1 MSEDRRRFFR
11 INSELDLACEVIPAD
26 KTAERITDFENHQP
40 IFSIQNSYNYQIEQ
54 HMADFRRIEAS
65 MPEVARYLSVMEDQ
79 IRRLTE
85 LLAPDE
91 ATTALVRKQVSV
103 SAQGIAYFDRQ
114 SLEQGQLIQ
123 LMMRLV
129 PSGMQLQALARVIS
143 VETSEEADDDLFR
156 ISLDFEHIHE
166 ADRELL
172 IKDIHAKQIE
182 ALNAARQSDD

>member
-11 INSELDLACEVIPAD
+11 INSELDLASEVIPAD
-26 KTAERITDFENHQP
+26 KINERIAEFDNQQP

-54 HMADFRRIEAS
+54 HMADFRRIEAN

-91 ATTALVRKQVSV
+91 ATTTLVRKQVSI

-114 SLEQGQLIQ
+114 APQQGDMMQ

-129 PSGMQLQALARVIS
+129 PSGMQLQALARVVS
-143 VETSEEADDDLFR
+143 VASSEEADDDLFR
-156 ISLDFEHIHE
+156 ISLDFEHIQE

-182 ALNAARQSDD
+182 ALNAARQSDE